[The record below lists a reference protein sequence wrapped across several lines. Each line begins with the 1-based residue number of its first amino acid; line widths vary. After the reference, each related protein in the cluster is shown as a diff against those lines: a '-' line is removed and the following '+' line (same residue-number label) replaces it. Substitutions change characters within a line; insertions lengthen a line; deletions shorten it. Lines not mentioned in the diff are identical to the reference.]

1 MPGSERTPERII
13 GIDLGMTS
21 VISAY
26 LPEPGQ
32 LPVVIPAEKGQPTLA
47 SVVAFKDGSR
57 PVVGRAAHDMLTTNP
72 AFAVTG
78 IKRLLGRTHGS
89 QAVRDLAER
98 VGFRIVADESG
109 EAAIEVADRRIKV
122 PEVAGILLDQVR
134 RFAEKH
140 LGETVRE
147 CVIAVP
153 AYFNE
158 TQKKA
163 VRDAAQLAGLQV
175 RKLVHEP
182 TAVALAYGY
191 NKGGDARIVIV
202 DVGGVRLDVSVMEIS
217 GNVFDVVATGGD
229 PYLGGANIDARIA
242 EWILANIKK
251 KHGRD
256 LTTEPR
262 LLQKVRT
269 AAEQAKRELSRCR
282 AVDLQIPLSVG
293 TKEKKAKLGLLRLH
307 LTTVED
313 LAQDIVGRV
322 LDTVRR
328 TLADRGLQTSDV
340 DDVILVGGATRMP
353 LLREQVEQLFG
364 KSALANLPPEEVV
377 ALGAALLADS
387 LRRDHDSR
395 HDVVEA
401 SIGIALAD
409 GRYMRIIEKNSKLPI
424 TRRVMIPTVR
434 DQQRSLEVDL
444 FQGDDEDII
453 DATYLGTVVYQNV
466 ASAKAGEAKVIVDMA
481 MDVDKTLKLSSPE
494 DGRDNE
500 FFEFKTM
507 GHAQRPEDHP
517 PFLSVAQGTVGPT
530 TANKSPPPA
539 TRRKVVVVPAS
550 ALSTRSSFR
559 RAGPAR
565 SDRRRQQTCGTAG
578 SHGRAFRRTRG
589 AGTRSERD

>member
-1 MPGSERTPERII
+1 
-13 GIDLGMTS
+13 MTS
-21 VISAY
+21 VIAAY
-26 LPEPGQ
+26 LPGPGQ
-32 LPVVIPAEKGQPTLA
+32 PPAVIPAEKGAPTLA
-47 SVVAFKDGSR
+47 SVVAFKDGAR

-72 AFAVTG
+72 ALAVTG
-78 IKRLLGRTHGS
+78 IKRLLGRSYGS
-89 QAVRDLAER
+89 QAVRDLAAR
-98 VGFRIVADESG
+98 VGFTVVAGDDG
-109 EAAIEVADRRIKV
+109 EAAVEVADRRIRV

-158 TQKKA
+158 VQKNA
-163 VRDAAQLAGLQV
+163 VRAAAQLAGLNV

-202 DVGGVRLDVSVMEIS
+202 DVGGVRLDVSVMEIA

-242 EWILANIKK
+242 EWILTSIKK

-256 LTTEPR
+256 LTQEPR

-269 AAEQAKRELSRCR
+269 AAEQAKRELSACR

-293 TKEKKAKLGLLRLH
+293 TKDRKAKLGLLRLH
-307 LTTVED
+307 LATVEE
-313 LAQDIVGRV
+313 LGQDIVRRV
-322 LDTVRR
+322 LDTIRR
-328 TLADRGLQTSDV
+328 TLSDRGLQVPDI

-353 LLREQVEQLFG
+353 MLKSEIEALFG
-364 KSALANLPPEEVV
+364 KSARSNLPPEEVV

-387 LRRDHDSR
+387 LRRDHYS
-395 HDVVEA
+395 HDVVEE

-409 GRYMRIIEKNSKLPI
+409 GRYMRIIDKDSRLPI

-444 FQGDDEDII
+444 FQGNDEDIL
-453 DATYLGTVVYQNV
+453 DATYLGTVVYQHV
-466 ASAKAGEAKVIVDMA
+466 APAKAGESKVVVDMT
-481 MDVDKTLKLSSPE
+481 MDVDRTLKISSPE
-494 DGRDNE
+494 EGRDNE
-500 FFEFKTM
+500 YFEFKTV
-507 GHAQRPEDHP
+507 GHARRPKEQA
-517 PFLSVAQGTVGPT
+517 PFFNVAQGAPT
-530 TANKSPPPA
+530 T
-539 TRRKVVVVPAS
+539 
-550 ALSTRSSFR
+550 
-559 RAGPAR
+559 
-565 SDRRRQQTCGTAG
+565 
-578 SHGRAFRRTRG
+578 
-589 AGTRSERD
+589 

>member
-1 MPGSERTPERII
+1 MNDDDRTAERII

-21 VISAY
+21 VIAAY
-26 LPEPGQ
+26 IPGPGQ
-32 LPVVIPAEKGQPTLA
+32 PPAVIPAEKGLPTLA
-47 SVVAFKDGSR
+47 SVVAFKDGAR

-72 AFAVTG
+72 ALAITG
-78 IKRLLGRTHGS
+78 IKRLLGRTSNS
-89 QAVRDLAER
+89 QAVRDLAAR
-98 VGFRIVADESG
+98 VGFKIVEAEPS
-109 EAAIEVADRRIKV
+109 EAAVQVADRQIRV

-140 LGETVRE
+140 LGESIKE

-158 TQKKA
+158 VQKNA
-163 VRDAAQLAGLQV
+163 VREAAQLAGLRV

-202 DVGGVRLDVSVMEIS
+202 DVGGVRLDVSVMEIA

-256 LTTEPR
+256 LTAEPR

-307 LTTVED
+307 LSTVEE
-313 LAQDIVGRV
+313 LAQDIIRRV
-322 LDTVRR
+322 LETIRR
-328 TLADRGLQTSDV
+328 TLSERGLQTADI

-353 LLREQVEQLFG
+353 LLKKQVEDFFG
-364 KSALANLPPEEVV
+364 KSARANLPPEEVV

-387 LRRDHDSR
+387 LRRDHQAR
-395 HDVVEA
+395 LDVVQE

-409 GRYMRIIEKNSKLPI
+409 GRYMRIIDKDSKLPI

-434 DQQRSLEVDL
+434 DQQRSLEVDI
-444 FQGDDEDII
+444 FQGDGEDIL
-453 DATYLGTVVYQNV
+453 DATYLGTVVYQHV
-466 ASAKAGEAKVIVDMA
+466 PAAKAGESKVIVDMS
-481 MDVDKTLKLSSPE
+481 MDTERTLKLSSPE
-494 DGRDNE
+494 DGRDDE
-500 FFEFKTM
+500 FFEFKTL
-507 GHAQRPEDHP
+507 GHADRKPSVEP
-517 PFLSVAQGTVGPT
+517 TPFLTVA
-530 TANKSPPPA
+530 
-539 TRRKVVVVPAS
+539 
-550 ALSTRSSFR
+550 
-559 RAGPAR
+559 
-565 SDRRRQQTCGTAG
+565 
-578 SHGRAFRRTRG
+578 RG
-589 AGTRSERD
+589 APAQPI